1 MVFILEGKFY
11 EIPSFELIMVH
22 SILITQSLQ
31 NDMIKPIGKY
41 DPLPN
46 LLHIGY
52 EEARRLMG
60 FNPKEGPLN
69 LMMKWAYKQPPGD
82 LSIIHIR
89 DWHDPADKKQEHH
102 FHQFGGHC
110 IKDTDGAEFAFKI
123 KNPDR
128 PVSIINSP
136 SLNDFIGTELMDLLN
151 SLKMKGT
158 IKIGLVGVW
167 TEAKIFF
174 LAYELTTR
182 LPEAQIG
189 VCSALTASSSRAH
202 HFLALEQLKRLLG
215 VQIFSS
221 IGKFMDFLTGTSTE
235 MELPAPTHSDL
246 PIIKTTGEDKIDIS
260 LVDTRLIRY
269 LFRNCKE
276 VTIKLLTGGFSGNLV
291 LACESID
298 LHGHSEVPHVV
309 KIGPQE
315 PIGQER
321 TSFERIEAVLGNN
334 APRITDF
341 ADFQDR
347 GALKYRYASMGGNFA
362 NTFQKL
368 YMSGL
373 PTQKC
378 EQYLDNVFNDQ
389 LGRFYRAATLEHVNL
404 MDHYG
409 VLPKFAESIR
419 EFIEGVIEKP
429 ALDKTLELTTGTVIS
444 NPYWFYKKDLP
455 ELFDRAEHTTHIS
468 FVHGDLNGANI
479 IVDSHENI
487 WLIDFFHTDRG
498 HSLKD
503 LIKLENDILYI
514 YTPINNEAELKAAM
528 RLTDLLLEVE
538 DLRKPLPD
546 ISRLNLLHTGI
557 RRAYE
562 TISILR
568 SYYSELV
575 EEDRNVNQLL
585 IAQIRYAGHTLIF
598 DESNRWQKLWAL
610 YTLSRAC
617 EELKERLQKRGP
629 LRVDWI
635 DPDFTPPGKIG
646 ITILPGRK
654 DYSRSLPD
662 DLQALK
668 EQGVTHVLSLLT
680 IDELELYGSE
690 TLLTDLVEEG
700 FTGYFFPIVD
710 QAITSFKEMD
720 ALVVWLHSNLSAG
733 ANIMVHCVGGLG
745 RSGLVVACYLITKG
759 MDATSAIR
767 EVRRVRTERAI
778 ESKIQEDFVKRYVYH
793 HQANKYFK

>member
-1 MVFILEGKFY
+1 MVR
-11 EIPSFELIMVH
+11 
-22 SILITQSLQ
+22 SILITESLQ

-60 FNPKEGPLN
+60 FNPKEGPLS
-69 LMMKWAYKQPPGD
+69 LMMKWAYKQSPED
-82 LSIIHIR
+82 LAIIHIR
-89 DWHDPADKKQEHH
+89 DWHDPNDKRQESH
-102 FHQFGGHC
+102 FQQFGGHC
-110 IKDTDGAEFAFKI
+110 IKDTEGAEFAFKI
-123 KNPDR
+123 KDR
-128 PVSIINSP
+128 DRAVSIINSP
-136 SLNDFIGTELMDLLN
+136 SLNDFIGTDLLN
-151 SLKMKGT
+151 ILNSLADQDS

-182 LPEAQIG
+182 FPEAQIA
-189 VCSALTASSSRAH
+189 VCSALTASSSRAT
-202 HFLALEQLKRLLG
+202 HFLALEQLRRLLG
-215 VQIFSS
+215 VQVFSS
-221 IGKFMDFLTGTSTE
+221 IGKFMEFLTGTSTE
-235 MELPAPTHSDL
+235 MELPSPSHSDL
-246 PIIKTTGEDKIDIS
+246 PLIKTVGDEEIS
-260 LVDTRLIRY
+260 LSLIDTRLIRY

-276 VTIKLLTGGFSGNLV
+276 VSIRLLTGGFSGNLV

-298 LHGHSEVPHVV
+298 MHGHNEVPHVV

-315 PIGQER
+315 PIGKER
-321 TSFERIEAVLGNN
+321 SSFERIEAVLGNN

-341 ADFQDR
+341 ADFEDR
-347 GALKYRYASMGGNFA
+347 GALKYRYASMGGSFA

-373 PTQKC
+373 PLQKC
-378 EQYLDNVFNDQ
+378 KQYLDNVFIDQ
-389 LGRFYRAATLEHVNL
+389 LGRFYRAATLEHINL
-404 MDHYG
+404 LVHYG
-409 VLPKFAESIR
+409 VFPKFAEYIR
-419 EFIEGVIEKP
+419 EFIEGVINKP
-429 ALDKTLELTTGTVIS
+429 AIGEKLEFPAGIS
-444 NPYWFYKKDLP
+444 VLNPYWFYKN
-455 ELFDRAEHTTHIS
+455 ELSKIFHRAEHSTHIS

-498 HSLKD
+498 HILKD
-503 LIKLENDILYI
+503 LIKLENDVLYI
-514 YTPINNEAELKAAM
+514 YTPVNNETELKAAM
-528 RLTDLLLEVE
+528 HLTDVLMKVE
-538 DLRKPLPD
+538 DLSKPLPVLSKQE
-546 ISRLNLLHTGI
+546 ILHTGI
-557 RRAYE
+557 IRAYE

-568 SYYSELV
+568 SYYPELV

-585 IAQIRYAGHTLIF
+585 IAQIRYTGHTLIF
-598 DESNRWQKLWAL
+598 EESNKWQRLWAL
-610 YTLSRAC
+610 YTLSKAC
-617 EELKERLQKRGP
+617 EKLKERLQKRGP

-635 DPDFTPPGKIG
+635 DQDYTKPGKIG

-654 DYSRSLPD
+654 DYSRSLHD

-680 IDELELYGSE
+680 IDELELYGSD

-700 FTGYFFPIVD
+700 FIGYFFPIVD
-710 QAITSFKEMD
+710 QGIASFKEMD
-720 ALVVWLHSNLSAG
+720 TLISWLHSNLSEG

-745 RSGLVVACYLITKG
+745 RSGLVTACYLITKG
-759 MDATSAIR
+759 MDADSAIK

-778 ESKIQEDFVKRYVYH
+778 ESKIQENFIKRYIYH
-793 HQANKYFK
+793 HQAYKYFK